1 MRTCEESLL
10 TSPVPKSRKMATN
23 AVTPAPDADLAV
35 VATKRQYPD
44 LSEKVRSDLLILNR
58 DLQLEARLIDD
69 LLDLTRIS
77 TGKIS
82 LRRETT
88 DVHSLM
94 RSVIQLCQRDV
105 DRRQID
111 LSLRFEALHS
121 QVLGD
126 TGRLQ
131 QVFWNL

>member
-1 MRTCEESLL
+1 
-10 TSPVPKSRKMATN
+10 MATN

-77 TGKIS
+77 TGKIFAS
-82 LRRETT
+82 ARNHRCPQP
-88 DVHSLM
+88 DA
-94 RSVIQLCQRDV
+94 ICDP
-105 DRRQID
+105 
-111 LSLRFEALHS
+111 ALPE
-121 QVLGD
+121 
-126 TGRLQ
+126 GR
-131 QVFWNL
+131 

>member
-1 MRTCEESLL
+1 
-10 TSPVPKSRKMATN
+10 MATN

-131 QVFWNL
+131 QVFWNLLSNAIKFCGVHF